1 MKAFLLA
8 ALIPC
13 CLSSSAQYYYKDIIG
28 TKASSEIIRAYT
40 RNKVNR
46 VVLTSYDQANQ
57 KDDDFFVEQAFSPA
71 TKSLRTIT
79 RSESTHESVLIS
91 YVDAN
96 DNVIRTIDS
105 SDIVVST
112 TDYRYNAAG
121 QLVAVSSSS
130 ADSSDASQNE
140 EHIWEWNNGRP
151 SRMLRVKNGK
161 DTSIINFKL
170 DEKGNI
176 SEETETR
183 KGVTSLPVYY
193 YYNDNNQLTDIVRFN
208 KRANRLL
215 PEYMFEYSAD
225 NQLVQKITVPSNN
238 SEYLIWRYQYNNQGL
253 KVKEVIYNKQKQMT
267 GKVEYQYSFGS

>member
-1 MKAFLLA
+1 MKALLLA
-8 ALIPC
+8 ALLPC
-13 CLSSSAQYYYKDIIG
+13 CTSSWAQYYYKDIIG

-46 VVLTSYDQANQ
+46 VVLTSYDQSNQ

-71 TKSLRTIT
+71 TRSLRTVS
-79 RSESTHESVLIS
+79 RSEATHESVLIS
-91 YVDAN
+91 FVDAN
-96 DNVIRTIDS
+96 DNVVRTIDS

-112 TDYRYNAAG
+112 TDYRYDAAG
-121 QLVAVSSSS
+121 HLISVSSSS
-130 ADSSDASQNE
+130 ADTTEASQNE
-140 EHIWEWNNGRP
+140 EHIWEWTNGKP
-151 SRMLRVKNGK
+151 SRMLRVKNKK

-176 SEETETR
+176 TEETETR
-183 KGVTSLPVYY
+183 KGVTSQPYYY
-193 YYNDNNQLTDIVRFN
+193 YYNENNQLTDIVSFS

-215 PEYMFEYSAD
+215 PQYMFEYSAD
-225 NQLVQKITVPSNN
+225 NQLVQKITVPSNS
-238 SEYLIWRYQYNNQGL
+238 SEYLIWRYQYNAQGL